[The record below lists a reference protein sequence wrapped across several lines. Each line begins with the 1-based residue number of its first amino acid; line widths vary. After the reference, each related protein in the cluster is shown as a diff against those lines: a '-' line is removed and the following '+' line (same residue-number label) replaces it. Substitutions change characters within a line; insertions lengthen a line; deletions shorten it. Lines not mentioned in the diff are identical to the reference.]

1 VYEKH
6 NMIFSFEK
14 LGRMHK
20 NIFFLFF
27 KFFCILEVLTKTG
40 YFNTGFVFFFGIK
53 IPTKYK
59 TKFSKKI
66 TENNY
71 NFLKRKFFF
80 NWVGPGPTI
89 LGWVGVASP
98 LNSGLLHYSHAT

>member
-1 VYEKH
+1 
-6 NMIFSFEK
+6 MIFSFEK

-71 NFLKRKFFF
+71 NFLKRNFFF

-89 LGWVGVASP
+89 LG
-98 LNSGLLHYSHAT
+98 